1 MIPTMNGLESVVD
14 WNSDR
19 EGNGRALLR
28 IVALLFGFA
37 MLAERIAG
45 QSAPV
50 RQLVLA
56 ILRSAE
62 SVAREFVTGQAGTE
76 YSTYPPG
83 RFSDDLAEA
92 ARLAQ
97 SFRALASA
105 LELLSSIVVYAAR
118 PPADGGIGHDA
129 GSAGQWSLPV
139 LRPLHRRAG
148 FVGLCPDTS

>member
-1 MIPTMNGLESVVD
+1 MNGSENVVD
-14 WNSDR
+14 WNSDK
-19 EGNGRALLR
+19 ETNGQALLR
-28 IVALLFGFA
+28 LVALLFGFA
-37 MLAERIAG
+37 VLAERVVG
-45 QSAPV
+45 QPAPV

-56 ILRSAE
+56 ILRLAE
-62 SVAREFVTGQAGTE
+62 SVAREFVAGQTDTGNSMYQ
-76 YSTYPPG
+76 PG

-139 LRPLHRRAG
+139 LRPLHRRTG
-148 FVGLCPDTS
+148 FAGLCPDTS